1 MNGDS
6 DVDETDMDSSL
17 DSMSGNPLVLLVG
30 DFYERQKKSPLA
42 FFFCSRVSRYLSAFA
57 SHSEIRAG
65 ENNWM
70 HTMIR

>member
-42 FFFCSRVSRYLSAFA
+42 FFSARVSVATSAR
-57 SHSEIRAG
+57 SLLILRSVRGKIIGCTR
-65 ENNWM
+65 
-70 HTMIR
+70 